1 MTIREELDALIA
13 KLGDD
18 HALLKAR
25 LQHACRETFGTVTA
39 QDDSGDNTPPPGHP

>member
-18 HALLKAR
+18 HALLKVR
-25 LQHACRETFGTVTA
+25 LEHACHETFGTVTA
-39 QDDSGDNTPPPGHP
+39 QDDSGGNSPPPPHP